1 MDNNY
6 YTRTS
11 RETAERPYKKRMEC
25 DQAKMISQPEGGV
38 EGQLGGSCQKTAG
51 HISVRRAAERQDEE
65 QGVQGE

>member
-25 DQAKMISQPEGGV
+25 DQAKMISPPEGGV
-38 EGQLGGSCQKTAG
+38 EGS
-51 HISVRRAAERQDEE
+51 
-65 QGVQGE
+65 